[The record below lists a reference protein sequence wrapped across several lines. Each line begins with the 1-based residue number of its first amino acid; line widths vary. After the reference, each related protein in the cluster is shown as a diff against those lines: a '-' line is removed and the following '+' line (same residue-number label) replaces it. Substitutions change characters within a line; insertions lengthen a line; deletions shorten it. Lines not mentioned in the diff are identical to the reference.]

1 MFLRTDR
8 LFLRPPFP
16 EDWREV
22 YEGINDAGI
31 VRMLARAPW
40 PYREEDARTY
50 CSTVPEPRN
59 VRMAIALPGAD
70 GAPLIGQV
78 GVDCTQDLPEVGY
91 WIARDHRGKG
101 YATEAV
107 RGILQL
113 ARMLGARRVG
123 AGHYVD
129 NPASGAVLKKVGFR
143 ETGEIR
149 PTHALGRG
157 GEMVL
162 ARRYVLELD
171 DAEGELADDAMGNFK
186 PA

>member
-1 MFLRTDR
+1 MFLRTAR
-8 LFLRPPFP
+8 LFLRPPCP

-22 YEGINDAGI
+22 YRGINDAGV

-40 PYREEDARTY
+40 PYREDDARAY
-50 CSTVPEPRN
+50 CASVPEPHN
-59 VRMAIALPGAD
+59 VRMAIALPGVK

-91 WIARDHRGKG
+91 WIARGHHGKG

-107 RGILQL
+107 RGVLQL

-129 NPASGAVLKKVGFR
+129 NPASGAVLKKVGFV

-162 ARRYVLELD
+162 ARRYVLDLD
-171 DAEGELADDAMGNFK
+171 DAEDEVADDAMGSCK